1 MGGIASPAHI
11 VDSEEFSVA
20 FAWGLV
26 LLGVGGPLF
35 AECHRHFSD
44 GHVLFGCT
52 FGVAALLVGGLCLWR
67 IKAAL
72 GDARGGARPGSPTEG
87 D

>member
-1 MGGIASPAHI
+1 MGGGAATARL
-11 VDSEEFSVA
+11 VDSSVFTVA

-26 LLGVGGPLF
+26 LVGVGGPLL
-35 AECHRHFSD
+35 AECLRHLSD

-67 IKAAL
+67 IGAAL
-72 GDARGGARPGSPTEG
+72 RGVRLDFARASSSGGD
-87 D
+87 

>member
-1 MGGIASPAHI
+1 MDGIASPPQF
-11 VDSEEFSVA
+11 VGSEAFAVA

-26 LLGVGGPLF
+26 LVGVGGPLLV
-35 AECHRHFSD
+35 ECHQHLSD

-52 FGVAALLVGGLCLWR
+52 FGVAALLVGGICLWR
-67 IKAAL
+67 IGAAL
-72 GDARGGARPGSPTEG
+72 GHGRPNLERASSSGG

>member
-1 MGGIASPAHI
+1 MGGGAVTARL
-11 VDSEEFSVA
+11 VDSSAFTVA

-26 LLGVGGPLF
+26 FLGVGGPLL
-35 AECHRHFSD
+35 AECHRHLAD

-67 IKAAL
+67 IWAAL
-72 GDARGGARPGSPTEG
+72 GGAHLEVARASSSGG